1 MFKRGHPPETKS
13 VQNILP
19 TAQCGDLLFSVKLK
33 TQNSKRK
40 IETKNSRFKFKVQNF
55 KFCTS
60 TLNFAL
66 FPPIY
71 LIAGGTPP
79 SNLISRAGKLCTF
92 KMDLFEEKK
101 TVQKDLPLAVRMRPQ
116 NLDEFVGQGH
126 ILGKGKLLRRAIEAD
141 RISSLI
147 LYGPPGVG
155 KTSLAWCI
163 ANVTKARCVSIN
175 ATTSNVE
182 ELRRIISAAKLKKS
196 DTGVKTILFID
207 EIHRFNKAQQD
218 VLLPDVEE
226 GNPILIGATVHN
238 PFFSLVSP
246 LLSRSLVCELKQ
258 LKESDCLAIL
268 NASLTDKAR
277 GFGNF
282 KIKVDK
288 KALSFL
294 AKTCEGDA
302 RRALNALE
310 VGVLTTPKSK
320 DGFVNFDLEVASESI
335 QKKAILYDK
344 DEDAHYDTASAFIKS
359 MRGSDPDAAIY
370 WMAKM
375 LYAGE
380 DPRFIA
386 RRICILAAEDVG
398 NADPL
403 ALVLANAALQISEFV
418 GMPEARIPLAQAC
431 IYVSCAAKSNA
442 SYLAIEKALADIE
455 SEKVQEVP
463 DHLKDTHADAEA
475 LGHGKGYKYAHDF
488 PGHYVKQKY
497 TRKKVKYYEPTDIG
511 HEAKIKQRL
520 ENLKKL
526 TT

>member
-1 MFKRGHPPETKS
+1 
-13 VQNILP
+13 
-19 TAQCGDLLFSVKLK
+19 
-33 TQNSKRK
+33 
-40 IETKNSRFKFKVQNF
+40 
-55 KFCTS
+55 
-60 TLNFAL
+60 
-66 FPPIY
+66 
-71 LIAGGTPP
+71 
-79 SNLISRAGKLCTF
+79 
-92 KMDLFEEKK
+92 MDLFEKQTQENL
-101 TVQKDLPLAVRMRPQ
+101 KDQPLAVRMRPR
-116 NLDEFVGQGH
+116 NLDEFIGQQH
-126 ILGKGKLLRRAIEAD
+126 ILGAGKLLRRAIEAD
-141 RISSLI
+141 RLSSLVF
-147 LYGPPGVG
+147 YGPPGVG

-163 ANVTKARCVSIN
+163 AHITKANYISIN

-182 ELRRIISAAKLKKS
+182 ELRKVIAQAKHIKAS
-196 DTGVKTILFID
+196 TGKRSILFID

-218 VLLPDVEE
+218 VLLPDVED

-238 PFFSLVSP
+238 PFFSLASP
-246 LLSRSLVCELKQ
+246 LVSRSLVCELKA
-258 LKESDCLAIL
+258 LRESEILVVLNSALEDKE
-268 NASLTDKAR
+268 R
-277 GFGNF
+277 GLGNL
-282 KIKVDK
+282 KIKAEK

-310 VGVLTTPKSK
+310 VGVLTTAKSK
-320 DGFVNFDLEVASESI
+320 DNTINFTLEAASESI
-335 QKKAILYDK
+335 QKKAVVYDH

-431 IYVSCAAKSNA
+431 IYVSCAPKSNA
-442 SYLAIEKALADIE
+442 SYLAIDKAMGDIE

-463 DHLKDTHADAEA
+463 DHLKDTTADADK

-497 TRKKVKYYEPTDIG
+497 TRRKVKYYEPTDIG

-520 ENLKKL
+520 KNLKSSQ
-526 TT
+526 